1 MSPTTGCTLIGGHI
15 VIDTY
20 GDYIRFFEGGGT
32 HRGCK
37 INISDMRSE
46 VWSAVCTTNV
56 ADVKKTSITSN
67 NTDLY
72 TIGQA
77 YYCIKNG
84 ICYINFWPITVKK
97 TGSSIKT
104 GKIFQKPLLVR
115 ASGTLIDG
123 NGNLGG
129 QAYIGE
135 SGELRFDCS
144 LANTEL
150 YCTISYPVENS

>member
-1 MSPTTGCTLIGGHI
+1 MTWQ
-15 VIDTY
+15 
-20 GDYIRFFEGGGT
+20 R
-32 HRGCK
+32 
-37 INISDMRSE
+37 
-46 VWSAVCTTNV
+46 VCTTKV
-56 ADVKKTSITSN
+56 ADVNKTSITSN

-77 YYCIKNG
+77 YYCINNG

-97 TGSSIKT
+97 TGGSIKT
-104 GKIFQKPLLVR
+104 GKIFPHPLLVR

-123 NGNLGG
+123 NGNFGG

-135 SGELRFDCS
+135 NGELRFDCI
-144 LANTEL
+144 LANTGL